1 MIFCTQ
7 ICAYRWSQNSNEDQ
21 EQLFVM
27 ALFQK
32 RDDQH
37 CSTLQPAAYV
47 ADTKISVSSHRKR
60 RFGDRHTAINKVFCD
75 FAQKYDFFNKVSFNN

>member
-32 RDDQH
+32 RDDQW
-37 CSTLQPAAYV
+37 TQL
-47 ADTKISVSSHRKR
+47 T
-60 RFGDRHTAINKVFCD
+60 VFL
-75 FAQKYDFFNKVSFNN
+75 